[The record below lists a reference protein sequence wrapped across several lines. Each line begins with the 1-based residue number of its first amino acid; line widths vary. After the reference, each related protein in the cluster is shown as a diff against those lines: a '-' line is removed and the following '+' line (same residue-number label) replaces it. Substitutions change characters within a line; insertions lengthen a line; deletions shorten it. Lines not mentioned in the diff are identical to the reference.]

1 MPWRKPIRWSVRHS
15 AFTAFLLAVILSSA
29 IAVYLNSERVDDI
42 QKDRVA
48 SCQRTYE
55 GVREVFRPFF
65 RTKRLRTV
73 KEQGNIDRFN
83 ARIDELKAGCDEQT
97 GVSDERS

>member
-15 AFTAFLLAVILSSA
+15 AFSAFLLAVILSSA
-29 IAVYLNSERVDDI
+29 LAVYLNDQRVNDI
-42 QKDRVA
+42 QKDRVK

-55 GVREVFRPFF
+55 GVREVFKPFF
-65 RTKRLRTV
+65 RTKRLRTE
-73 KEQGNIDRFN
+73 KEQANVDKFN
-83 ARIDELKAGCDEQT
+83 ARIDELKAGCGDQT